1 MHDVLATTA
10 PSPSRGRRSL
20 RSRPPVAAPERVLPR
35 KLGRYTLF
43 AHIGRGGMADIY
55 LAQADTGLGGSRLVV
70 IKEVLPKLAHSADFA
85 EMLVSEAK
93 LAAQLSHANVV
104 KVEDLG
110 RAGESL
116 YIAMEYV
123 EGLDLREMLRRCAKS
138 KVALPVE
145 FSLRIVIEALRGLS
159 FAHRARGD
167 EGRPLGIVHR
177 DVSPS
182 NVLLSFEGEV
192 KVCDFGIARANPLA
206 EELPED
212 AILGKAGYM
221 SPEQARGELL
231 DARSDV
237 FAVGII
243 LWELLA
249 GRRLYKAGEGER
261 LLDVARAGN
270 IPALPSRELPN
281 EAELYAI
288 VKRALMS
295 DREARY
301 PTAAAMLQD
310 LEDYAA
316 MARMIASP
324 IRFGEWLMD
333 QFGHEVVLDRRA
345 RERVIRA
352 LARGPAAVIQPLASL
367 PEYDNTPS
375 AFPVALRADPEEPE
389 ATPAGAEIE
398 ARDEMVSAGAPE
410 VEPKVIVP
418 AVDAIA
424 PAAKVIVRAK
434 ANGPAAKAIA
444 PAEKAAKAAIVK
456 APSAPLPAP
465 APKAGVFQSK
475 LLAYALV
482 LAVLAYLALRMLVV

>member
-1 MHDVLATTA
+1 V
-10 PSPSRGRRSL
+10 
-20 RSRPPVAAPERVLPR
+20 VEPERLLPR
-35 KLGRYTLF
+35 RLGRYTLF

-70 IKEVLPKLAHSADFA
+70 IKEVLARLAYSREFA

-93 LAAQLSHANVV
+93 LAAQLSHASVV

-110 RAGESL
+110 RAGDSL

-123 EGLDLREMLRRCAKS
+123 EGLDLREMLRRCAKT

-159 FAHRARGD
+159 FAHRARGND
-167 EGRPLGIVHR
+167 GRPLGIVHR

-182 NVLLSFEGEV
+182 NLLLSFEGEV
-192 KVCDFGIARANPLA
+192 KVCDFGIARANALA

-221 SPEQARGELL
+221 SPEQARGDAL
-231 DARSDV
+231 DPRADV

-249 GRRLYKAGEGER
+249 GRRLYKAAEGER
-261 LLDVARAGN
+261 LLDVARAAV
-270 IPALPSRELPN
+270 IPELPTRELPH
-281 EAELYAI
+281 EADLYAI
-288 VKRALMS
+288 VKRALTT

-316 MARMIASP
+316 GARMIASP

-333 QFGHEVVLDRRA
+333 QFGHEVVLDRRS

-352 LARGPAAVIQPLASL
+352 LALGPAAVIRPLPAL

-375 AFPVALRADPEEPE
+375 AFPVALRADAPEPTPSASE
-389 ATPAGAEIE
+389 ALEADAPAPAAEAAAAPARKTPKAPK
-398 ARDEMVSAGAPE
+398 VVLAPE
-410 VEPKVIVP
+410 VALGLAPV
-418 AVDAIA
+418 ATA
-424 PAAKVIVRAK
+424 PAAPLAK
-434 ANGPAAKAIA
+434 APAALGKA
-444 PAEKAAKAAIVK
+444 PAALAKAPAAPLAK
-456 APSAPLPAP
+456 APAAS
-465 APKAGVFQSK
+465 GFSGRF
-475 LLAYALV
+475 LAYAVV
-482 LAVLAYLALRMLVV
+482 LAALAYLALRMLVG

>member
-1 MHDVLATTA
+1 VQDALAIPASTKPA
-10 PSPSRGRRSL
+10 RRAQK
-20 RSRPPVAAPERVLPR
+20 SRPPVAEPERILPR
-35 KLGRYTLF
+35 RLGRYQLF

-55 LAQADTGLGGSRLVV
+55 LAQADTGLGGTRLVV

-93 LAAQLSHANVV
+93 LAARLSHANVV

-110 RAGESL
+110 RAGDAL

-159 FAHRARGD
+159 FAHRAKGD
-167 EGRPLGIVHR
+167 GGEPLGIVHR

-206 EELPED
+206 AELPED

-221 SPEQARGELL
+221 SPEQARGEPL
-231 DARSDV
+231 DARADV

-261 LLDVARAGN
+261 LLDVARAAA
-270 IPALPSRELPN
+270 IPKLPSRELPR
-281 EAELYAI
+281 EEELYAI
-288 VKRALMS
+288 VARALAT

-316 MARMIASP
+316 AARMVASP

-345 RERVIRA
+345 RERVMQA
-352 LARGPAAVIQPLASL
+352 LARGPAAVIRPVSPVSML

-375 AFPVALRADPEEPE
+375 AFPVALRADPEEPAE
-389 ATPAGAEIE
+389 AAQEAPA
-398 ARDEMVSAGAPE
+398 AP
-410 VEPKVIVP
+410 VATVVDAEPKVIVTAQRP
-418 AVDAIA
+418 SYMVKA
-424 PAAKVIVRAK
+424 PAAPVAPVRASRFS
-434 ANGPAAKAIA
+434 PR
-444 PAEKAAKAAIVK
+444 
-456 APSAPLPAP
+456 
-465 APKAGVFQSK
+465 
-475 LLAYALV
+475 LLAYAVV
-482 LAVLAYLALRMLVV
+482 LAGIAYVAMRLLIV

>member
-1 MHDVLATTA
+1 MQQAEPH
-10 PSPSRGRRSL
+10 SPSASRRTRGPA
-20 RSRPPVAAPERVLPR
+20 RSRPSLAEPARVLPR
-35 KLGRYTLF
+35 RLGRYTLF

-70 IKEVLPKLAHSADFA
+70 IKEVLPKLADSDDFA

-110 RAGESL
+110 RAGGSL

-123 EGLDLREMLRRCAKS
+123 EGLDLREMLRRCAKTR
-138 KVALPVE
+138 VALPVE

-159 FAHRARGD
+159 FAHRARDD

-192 KVCDFGIARANPLA
+192 KLCDFGIARANPLA
-206 EELPED
+206 DALPEE

-221 SPEQARGELL
+221 SPEQAHGEVV

-249 GRRLYKAGEGER
+249 GRRLYKAAEGER
-261 LLDVARAGN
+261 LLDVARAAV
-270 IPALPSRELPN
+270 IPALPPRELPD
-281 EAELYAI
+281 EAALHAI
-288 VKRALMS
+288 VARALS
-295 DREARY
+295 VDREARY
-301 PTAAAMLQD
+301 PSAAAMLQD
-310 LEDYAA
+310 IEDYAVG
-316 MARMIASP
+316 ARMIGSP

-345 RERVIRA
+345 RERVMRA
-352 LARGPAAVIQPLASL
+352 LERGPAAVIQPLPRETVEES
-367 PEYDNTPS
+367 TPS
-375 AFPVALRADPEEPE
+375 AFPVALLADIDEE
-389 ATPAGAEIE
+389 E
-398 ARDEMVSAGAPE
+398 ARVKRPRPMVSRASAGGPPAPR
-410 VEPKVIVP
+410 
-418 AVDAIA
+418 A
-424 PAAKVIVRAK
+424 PAIEPPETIEPRA
-434 ANGPAAKAIA
+434 PRAALAVA
-444 PAEKAAKAAIVK
+444 RP
-456 APSAPLPAP
+456 PSAPVERPQANGFSP
-465 APKAGVFQSK
+465 R

-482 LAVLAYLALRMLVV
+482 FAGLAYFALRMFVM

>member
-1 MHDVLATTA
+1 MQDLQPVAL
-10 PSPSRGRRSL
+10 PSRARRPQ
-20 RSRPPVAAPERVLPR
+20 RSRPPVKAEPDRLLPR

-70 IKEVLPKLAHSADFA
+70 IKEVLPKLAHSAEFA

-93 LAAQLSHANVV
+93 LAARLSHANVV
-104 KVEDLG
+104 KVDDLG
-110 RAGESL
+110 RSEGSL

-159 FAHRARGD
+159 FAHRSRDD

-182 NVLLSFEGEV
+182 NILLSFEGEV
-192 KVCDFGIARANPLA
+192 KVCDFGIARATPLA
-206 EELPED
+206 EVLPED

-221 SPEQARGELL
+221 SPEQARGENV

-237 FAVGII
+237 FAAGII

-249 GRRLYKAGEGER
+249 GRRLYKAAEGER
-261 LLDVARAGN
+261 LLDVARAAV
-270 IPALPSRELPN
+270 IPDLPSRDLPREEELF
-281 EAELYAI
+281 AI
-288 VKRALMS
+288 VRRALSADPS
-295 DREARY
+295 DRYR
-301 PTAAAMLQD
+301 TAAAMLQD

-316 MARMIASP
+316 AARMIASP

-352 LARGPAAVIQPLASL
+352 LAKGPAAVIQPLARL
-367 PEYDNTPS
+367 PEDDKTPS
-375 AFPVALRADPEEPE
+375 AFPVALRADDPEESEAPPE
-389 ATPAGAEIE
+389 AAALEPAAE
-398 ARDEMVSAGAPE
+398 AREAAEPAP
-410 VEPKVIVP
+410 
-418 AVDAIA
+418 
-424 PAAKVIVRAK
+424 AKVIVQPPR
-434 ANGPAAKAIA
+434 
-444 PAEKAAKAAIVK
+444 
-456 APSAPLPAP
+456 APSAPRQALSRAP
-465 APKAGVFQSK
+465 AAPVAPPKAPAFSGK
-475 LLAYALV
+475 MLAYLIV
-482 LAVLAYLALRMLVV
+482 LSAVAYLALRAFVV

>member
-1 MHDVLATTA
+1 VHEALAIPLSA
-10 PSPSRGRRSL
+10 KPARRAQK
-20 RSRPPVAAPERVLPR
+20 SRPPAAEPERVLPR
-35 KLGRYTLF
+35 RVGRYQLF

-55 LAQADTGLGGSRLVV
+55 LAQADTGLGGTRLVV
-70 IKEVLPKLAHSADFA
+70 IKEVLPKLAHSAEFA

-93 LAAQLSHANVV
+93 LAARLSHANVV

-110 RAGESL
+110 RAGDAL

-167 EGRPLGIVHR
+167 AGEPLGIVHR

-206 EELPED
+206 AELPED

-221 SPEQARGELL
+221 SPEQARGDTL
-231 DARSDV
+231 DARADV

-261 LLDVARAGN
+261 LLDVARAAA
-270 IPALPSRELPN
+270 IPTLPSRELPR
-281 EAELYAI
+281 EEELYAI
-288 VKRALMS
+288 VARALAGE
-295 DREARY
+295 REARY

-316 MARMIASP
+316 AARMVASP

-345 RERVIRA
+345 RERVMQA
-352 LARGPAAVIQPLASL
+352 LARGPAAVIRPVAPVSLL

-375 AFPVALRADPEEPE
+375 TFPVALRSGPEEAADE
-389 ATPAGAEIE
+389 APAAIAEPAVE
-398 ARDEMVSAGAPE
+398 A
-410 VEPKVIVP
+410 EPKVILTAQRPSFLVH
-418 AVDAIA
+418 A
-424 PAAKVIVRAK
+424 PAAPVRRATLVRA
-434 ANGPAAKAIA
+434 
-444 PAEKAAKAAIVK
+444 
-456 APSAPLPAP
+456 
-465 APKAGVFQSK
+465 AGFSPR
-475 LLAYALV
+475 LLAYAIV
-482 LAVLAYLALRMLVV
+482 LAGLAYLAARVLVV